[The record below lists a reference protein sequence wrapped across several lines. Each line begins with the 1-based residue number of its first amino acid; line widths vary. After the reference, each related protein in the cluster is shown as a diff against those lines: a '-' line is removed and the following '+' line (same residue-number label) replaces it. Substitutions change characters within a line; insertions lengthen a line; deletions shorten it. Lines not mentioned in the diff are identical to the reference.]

1 MNEVRWKLKT
11 FPGKVKPRTGY
22 VLEQVIPHVPCAL
35 EPVWRVVTI
44 DDSDETLVFDQYPL
58 GQAVP
63 KIMNTSDL
71 VDMDEEDD
79 GVC

>member
-22 VLEQVIPHVPCAL
+22 VLEQLMPYSPGDL
-35 EPVWRVVTI
+35 EPVWRVVQVEDT
-44 DDSDETLVFDQYPL
+44 DETLVFDQYPL

-63 KIMNTSDL
+63 KIMDMSDL
-71 VDMDEEDD
+71 IDEVDDD
-79 GVC
+79 VE